1 MKLNVKNIIICTN
14 RNVSAF
20 LLFCLYHL
28 GQMFKRGGNEMKK
41 FTKTLLL
48 TIGLLVGFTVNA
60 HAVSAATL
68 TQTDSGYWYDRA
80 KADGSDHHSWH
91 YTLYDIDGEV
101 AYCIQP
107 NTKEG
112 VNYNQGTWEDVNL
125 PNSIKERLLLIGY

>member
-1 MKLNVKNIIICTN
+1 
-14 RNVSAF
+14 
-20 LLFCLYHL
+20 
-28 GQMFKRGGNEMKK
+28 MKK
-41 FTKTLLL
+41 FTKTILL

-112 VNYNQGTWEDVNL
+112 VNKRKIAFNWLLWIYLSRT
-125 PNSIKERLLLIGY
+125 PNFAI